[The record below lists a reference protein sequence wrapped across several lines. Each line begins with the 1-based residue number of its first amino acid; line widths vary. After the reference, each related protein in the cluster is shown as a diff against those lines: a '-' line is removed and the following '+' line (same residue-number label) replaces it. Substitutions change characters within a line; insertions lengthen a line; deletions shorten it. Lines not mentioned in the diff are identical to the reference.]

1 MFLFSRVIHALFF
14 VSFPLCASHELRT
27 HLELLFFSLSLSL
40 SLLIR
45 RAGIQPSQPE
55 TPSGMLDELTGSIC
69 IDLTYEQ
76 RLYGFACCAGM
87 GLICSFLSSLL
98 WMQPMKFALLYSIG
112 NILSLGSTGFLTGFA
127 RQAKNM
133 FKATR
138 LVATVMYLGCLIMTI
153 VSACVLKSFPLTM
166 MFLVLQSMALVWYCL
181 SYIPGGR
188 SVLKSCFGISNF

>member
-1 MFLFSRVIHALFF
+1 MAEQIK
-14 VSFPLCASHELRT
+14 ASVAKGVDKVKLM
-27 HLELLFFSLSLSL
+27 
-40 SLLIR
+40 
-45 RAGIQPSQPE
+45 AGIQPSQPE
-55 TPSGMLDELTGSIC
+55 TPAGMLDELTGSLC

-98 WMQPMKFALLYSIG
+98 WLQPMKFALLYSIG

-138 LVATVMYLGCLIMTI
+138 LVATLMYLGCLIMTI

-166 MFLVLQSMALVWYCL
+166 MFLVLQALALVWYCL